1 MVGGVSGISAS
12 MAHTSPGGVVI
23 GLGIDSVRVSDTCRR
38 GVVQGNSVLSELM
51 VDIEGWKDVALR
63 LPPISG
69 VRVSLS
75 VMVGESG
82 MNAASDHTSD
92 VVVVSA
98 LSLSQG
104 PMTTVEVVID
114 KGSGSNFGGGSNLLT
129 LWCVGI
135 KSTSVSS
142 L

>member
-1 MVGGVSGISAS
+1 MSGISAS

-38 GVVQGNSVLSELM
+38 GVVQGNSVLSGVPELM

-82 MNAASDHTSD
+82 MNAASAHTSD

-98 LSLSQG
+98 LSWAQG
-104 PMTTVEVVID
+104 PMTAVEVVID
-114 KGSGSNFGGGSNLLT
+114 EGSGSNFGGGSNLLM